1 MWSSVSGWRDEVFA
15 LAARL
20 RAVLHRRVLFVAL
33 PQVGLDVLVCIS
45 AISIVHV
52 VVNRRAR
59 CERLWAVGEGRM
71 TSRLGDGEYWRQRG
85 YALVMRLGTPVERM
99 EAQSRLAEVR
109 EIQKITAQWMAA
121 QLRKAA

>member
-1 MWSSVSGWRDEVFA
+1 M
-15 LAARL
+15 
-20 RAVLHRRVLFVAL
+20 
-33 PQVGLDVLVCIS
+33 
-45 AISIVHV
+45 
-52 VVNRRAR
+52 
-59 CERLWAVGEGRM
+59 GEGRM